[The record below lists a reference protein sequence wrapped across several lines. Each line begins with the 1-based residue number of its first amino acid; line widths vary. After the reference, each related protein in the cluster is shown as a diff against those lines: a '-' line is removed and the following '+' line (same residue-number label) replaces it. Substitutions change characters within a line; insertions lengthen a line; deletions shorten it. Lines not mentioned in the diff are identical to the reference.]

1 MELNPDA
8 HVDTSQ
14 VEDGR
19 GGGGGGM
26 GGLSIPMGGGG
37 GGGKGGIVGLVIGLL
52 VLLVGGGF
60 GANAVLGGDGGGDSG
75 AGDNTTISQECADSQ
90 ADRTK
95 QQDCQITLYVNS
107 IQSFWQAEQPKVTGK
122 PYTPV
127 DTHLFSGQV
136 QTGCGAADAGVG
148 PFYCPN
154 DKKVYIDLTFFN
166 ELASRF
172 GATGQFAQ
180 AYVLAHEY
188 GHHVQDMLGTLAD
201 VDRQQQRDPN
211 NPNIT
216 VPLELQADCYAGV
229 WMKYAAQTKDSSGK
243 PIFTNV
249 SDQDVKDAVNAA
261 RSVGDDAIQKQAGQQ
276 IDPKEFT
283 HGSAEQRGQ
292 WTTTGYTSGD
302 PKACNT
308 FGN

>member
-19 GGGGGGM
+19 GGGGGM
-26 GGLSIPMGGGG
+26 GGLRIPVGGGG
-37 GGGKGGIVGLVIGLL
+37 GGRGGIIGLVIGII
-52 VLLVGGGF
+52 VLLAGGGV
-60 GANAVLGGDGGGDSG
+60 GANAIFGGGGDGGGS
-75 AGDNTTISQECADSQ
+75 DNTAISQECADTQ

-107 IQSFWQAEQPKVTGK
+107 IQAFWQTELPKVSGRQ
-122 PYTPV
+122 YTPV

-136 QTGCGAADAGVG
+136 TTGCGAADAGVG

-154 DKKVYIDLTFFN
+154 DKKVYIDLTFFD
-166 ELASRF
+166 ELANRF
-172 GATGQFAQ
+172 GAKGQFAQ

-188 GHHVQDMLGTLAD
+188 GHHVQDLLGTLAD
-201 VDRQQQRDPN
+201 VNRQQQRDPN

-229 WMKYAAQTKDSSGK
+229 WTRYASQTKDQSGK

-249 SDQDVKDAVNAA
+249 TDKDIQDAVNAA
-261 RSVGDDAIQKQAGQQ
+261 RSVGDDAIQQQAGQQ
-276 IDPKEFT
+276 VNPQEFT
-283 HGSAEQRGQ
+283 HGSAAQRGQ
-292 WTTTGYTSGD
+292 WTVTGYSSGD
-302 PKACNT
+302 PKACDT
-308 FGN
+308 FGT